1 MASVHIADE
10 IWFMKKG
17 NIVSGIHNELLE
29 SSIEYRELYLS
40 QAEKYF

>member
-10 IWFMKKG
+10 IWFMKKEK
-17 NIVSGIHNELLE
+17 IISGTHNELLE
-29 SSIEYRELYLS
+29 SYIEYRELYLS